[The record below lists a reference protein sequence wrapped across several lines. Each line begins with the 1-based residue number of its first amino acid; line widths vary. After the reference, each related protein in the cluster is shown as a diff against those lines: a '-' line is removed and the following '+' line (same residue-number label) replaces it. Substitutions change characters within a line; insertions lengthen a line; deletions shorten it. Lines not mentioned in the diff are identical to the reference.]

1 MLHDE
6 DGWITEYQRVGALWI
21 HDDDPKR
28 PHALLTSGKHSNG
41 FFNSELVIEDPILL
55 EHAVNDLLGHL
66 HSRPYFGLVSV
77 DRVIGPAMGA
87 ITLAHEMA
95 RQIARWR
102 SHPCLRA
109 YTEKEVGE
117 GEEDKRMVFKK
128 TAIRKGE
135 VILAV
140 DDVYTTGG
148 SVGLMT
154 KAVVDA
160 GGDMLP
166 LIVVLVNRSGKTEVD
181 GVKIISLVNRP
192 MPIWEPEECPLCKVG
207 SEAIRPKS
215 KENWARL
222 NASH

>member
-1 MLHDE
+1 
-6 DGWITEYQRVGALWI
+6 
-21 HDDDPKR
+21 
-28 PHALLTSGKHSNG
+28 
-41 FFNSELVIEDPILL
+41 
-55 EHAVNDLLGHL
+55 
-66 HSRPYFGLVSV
+66 
-77 DRVIGPAMGA
+77 
-87 ITLAHEMA
+87 
-95 RQIARWR
+95 
-102 SHPCLRA
+102 
-109 YTEKEVGE
+109 
-117 GEEDKRMVFKK
+117 MVFKK